1 MTNGK
6 THSLDFK
13 VRVARG
19 AIRKELTLAALSKKG
34 GFHSGQCEKNGPV
47 RKWPGM
53 IISEMPLARPQWPW
67 SRIGSVP
74 HSLFKTQILAAQI

>member
-34 GFHSGQCEKNGPV
+34 GFHSGRCEK
-47 RKWPGM
+47 RASAKM
-53 IISEMPLARPQWPW
+53 ARNDYQRDATGASTMAMVTHWL
-67 SRIGSVP
+67 S
-74 HSLFKTQILAAQI
+74 AAQPF

>member
-34 GFHSGQCEKNGPV
+34 GFHLGQCENGP
-47 RKWPGM
+47 
-53 IISEMPLARPQWPW
+53 E
-67 SRIGSVP
+67 
-74 HSLFKTQILAAQI
+74 

>member
-34 GFHSGQCEKNGPV
+34 SFHSGQCEKTGQCENGP
-47 RKWPGM
+47 
-53 IISEMPLARPQWPW
+53 E
-67 SRIGSVP
+67 
-74 HSLFKTQILAAQI
+74 

>member
-34 GFHSGQCEKNGPV
+34 GFHLGQCRASAKK
-47 RKWPGM
+47 RASAKM
-53 IISEMPLARPQWPW
+53 ARNDYQRDATGASTMAMVTHWL
-67 SRIGSVP
+67 S
-74 HSLFKTQILAAQI
+74 AAQPF